1 MNGILSV
8 HLTLYMQAEDIEGVE
23 LCGTLKNIVAIAAG
37 FLAAVFCLITS
48 IGSFLTFN
56 WLILRNYLAGL
67 VDGLDMGNNT
77 KVEKLLFNTFKK
89 IKKTWL
95 SWYHSLMAYFLFSI
109 S

>member
-1 MNGILSV
+1 
-8 HLTLYMQAEDIEGVE
+8 MQAEDIEGVE

-89 IKKTWL
+89 IKKKHGFRGITVLWPI
-95 SWYHSLMAYFLFSI
+95 SFFLFLRLQL
-109 S
+109 